1 MNIYNKL
8 DYFFEYLISEK
19 NFSLNSVDAYK
30 RDLMQLFNND
40 INIDLALITEN
51 YVVNTVNSLKELQT
65 SNRSIARKIS
75 CYKNFFKFALEE
87 NWINNNPCLKLKTPK
102 YVNKLP
108 ETLSIND
115 INLLLNS
122 SKTADSKEI
131 NNIRNNTLLELI
143 YGTGLRVS
151 ELVSMPLSAIN
162 DNSEIILIKGKGK
175 KERLVPISSSA
186 KNAAIKWLFLRNKMK
201 TKENSKKYLFPA
213 NSNLGHISR
222 VQFFNI
228 LKKISRHAGLINKK
242 ISPHVIR
249 HAFATHLLSNGA
261 DLRIIQSLLGHSDI
275 ATTQIYTH
283 VLEEQK
289 KSLVM
294 KFHPFAKIK

>member
-51 YVVNTVNSLKELQT
+51 YLVKTVNSLKELQT

-115 INLLLNS
+115 INLLIKS
-122 SKTADSKEI
+122 SKIADSKNI

-143 YGTGLRVS
+143 YGTGLRVT

-186 KNAAIKWLFLRNKMK
+186 KNATIKWLFFRNIMWRSSF
-201 TKENSKKYLFPA
+201 SK
-213 NSNLGHISR
+213 
-222 VQFFNI
+222 
-228 LKKISRHAGLINKK
+228 
-242 ISPHVIR
+242 
-249 HAFATHLLSNGA
+249 
-261 DLRIIQSLLGHSDI
+261 
-275 ATTQIYTH
+275 
-283 VLEEQK
+283 
-289 KSLVM
+289 
-294 KFHPFAKIK
+294 